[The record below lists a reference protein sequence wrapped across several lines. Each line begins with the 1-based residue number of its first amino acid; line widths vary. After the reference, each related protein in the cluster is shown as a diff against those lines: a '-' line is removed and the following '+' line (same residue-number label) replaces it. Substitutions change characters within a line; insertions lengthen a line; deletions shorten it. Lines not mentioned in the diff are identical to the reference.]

1 VYRHR
6 IRSPLRLLSATM
18 SALMIVA
25 LASIA
30 GAWFVVF
37 APIVAGLFLLAP
49 PLGIYKHDETPTP
62 RTGVQLDV
70 TQLDGDAAHTLRF
83 RLSLV
88 NSGDVP
94 ADNFRI
100 RLLVPHTVVPAKS
113 TNRLL
118 GPLLTGEMGRNWFV
132 DSTHDAAAITFR
144 AGASDAISCPPSGR
158 LDLADL
164 NLPAQPQPLD
174 ITLEYQVSGGSAAPR
189 LDRLRLR
196 SGN

>member
-1 VYRHR
+1 M
-6 IRSPLRLLSATM
+6 RSPLRLLSATM

-30 GAWFVVF
+30 GAWFVVL
-37 APIVAGLFLLAP
+37 APIVAALFLLAP

-62 RTGVQLDV
+62 RTGVQLDAAP
-70 TQLDGDAAHTLRF
+70 LDRDAAHTLRF
-83 RLSLV
+83 RLTLV

-100 RLLVPHTVVPAKS
+100 RLLIPHTLVPAKS
-113 TNRLL
+113 ANRLL

-144 AGASDAISCPPSGR
+144 AGTSDAVSCPPGSR

-164 NLPAQPQPLD
+164 NRPAQAHPFD
-174 ITLEYQVSGGSAAPR
+174 VTLEYQVSGGSAAPR
-189 LDRLRLR
+189 LDRLRLK
-196 SGN
+196 SAD